1 MTRCWQS
8 ADQER
13 AVVDVAGAP
22 LRHGDA
28 ANAAGRIFKGEGR
41 TPISSTPANL
51 RPEHEWR
58 VSGAR
63 GQSGCPY
70 ARETQVEL
78 YLDQPATK
86 TVRARC
92 CGPLSAPPPD
102 SNGVGDR
109 PQARMC
115 GEASSPADRNKVVH
129 ADEMKFARLSAG
141 GRRIRTIGPSRVKS
155 ICLDT
160 VLPPGAVE
168 KACSERHSTLGGT
181 GSSNPSCSRGRLEHR
196 RFQGS
201 DHP

>member
-1 MTRCWQS
+1 MPEEVQS
-8 ADQER
+8 GCASPEGPGIEDGC
-13 AVVDVAGAP
+13 AGP
-22 LRHGDA
+22 PEGVKSRGS
-28 ANAAGRIFKGEGR
+28 KGAE
-41 TPISSTPANL
+41 N
-51 RPEHEWR
+51 
-58 VSGAR
+58 GAR
-63 GQSGCPY
+63 GQSGCSY
-70 ARETQVEL
+70 ARETQREP